1 MALNKNV
8 VREQDERI
16 AALVRTP
23 TFVVVAGALPGLFA
37 ATSAVN
43 GFYMGLVTA
52 VAILAAALVAPLVR
66 RFTGAFSYLPVAL
79 LACVTITVL
88 VGFGVRVA
96 DPLVFESLGIY
107 LPLASLNAMAVV
119 FVARDG
125 FTAEPCGRSSIGTA
139 AFAAVC
145 ALATL
150 AFVGFINGMLSTGQ
164 VFGLTMNELAAS
176 PIAIFGKPAGSLLVL
191 ALVAAFVQSVC
202 DVCDKSAADAEVYEG
217 GER

>member
-1 MALNKNV
+1 MALNSNV

-16 AALVRTP
+16 ASLVRTP
-23 TFVVVAGALPGLFA
+23 TFVVVAGALPGLFV

-43 GFYMGLVTA
+43 GLYIGLVTA
-52 VAILAAALVAPLVR
+52 VSILAAALLAPLVR
-66 RFTGAFSYLPVAL
+66 RFTGAFSFLPVTL
-79 LACVTITVL
+79 LACATVAVL

-96 DPLVFESLGIY
+96 DPLVFEQLGIY
-107 LPLASLNAMAVV
+107 LPLASRNAMAGA

-139 AFAAVC
+139 AFAALC

-150 AFVGFINGMLSTGQ
+150 AFVGFINGMFATGQ

-202 DVCDKSAADAEVYEG
+202 DVRAASAETSEG